1 MIDPAYYTAYVAS
14 RLCHDLVNPASSVA
28 SAIGMMDETDLDEEL
43 RQSSEVLLRDNA
55 KRLEATLLFL
65 RYAFG
70 NMGMS
75 DSVADIHEA
84 KRVTENYVA
93 LHRPNVDWDIETAHF
108 SYFHSRLM
116 MHMVVIGISCLPRG
130 GNMTVR
136 IKDQAGKPC
145 IAVHAIAKSDRPG
158 MDAVAAVKPEV
169 EAAISANSSDFDWK
183 AQTIQPL
190 FAANVAEQLGT
201 KITVSRLSE
210 TEVIIA
216 ANEIP
221 ITATINQ
228 EGLS

>member
-1 MIDPAYYTAYVAS
+1 MIDPAYYTAYIAS

-43 RQSSEVLLRDNA
+43 RQSSEVLLRDNV

-75 DSVADIHEA
+75 DSVADMHEA
-84 KRVTENYVA
+84 KRVTEDYVA
-93 LHRPNVDWDIETAHF
+93 MHKPHLDWDIDTAHF
-108 SYFHSRLM
+108 SYFHARLM
-116 MHMVVIGISCLPRG
+116 MHMVLIAISSLPRG

-136 IKDQAGKPC
+136 IKDQNGKPC
-145 IAVHAIAKSDRPG
+145 IAVHAIARSDRPG
-158 MDAVAAVKPEV
+158 IEATATVKPEV
-169 EAAISANSSDFDWK
+169 EAALSTGAAEFDWK

-190 FAANVAEQLGT
+190 FAANIAEQLGT
-201 KITVSRLSE
+201 RLTVNKLSE
-210 TEVIIA
+210 TEIILA
-216 ANEIP
+216 ANEMP
-221 ITATINQ
+221 ITAKINA

>member
-1 MIDPAYYTAYVAS
+1 MLDPAVYTAYIAS
-14 RLCHDLVNPASSVA
+14 LLCHDLVNPASSVA
-28 SAIGMMDETDLDEEL
+28 SAIGMMDEPDLNEEL
-43 RQSSEVLLRDNA
+43 RKSSEVLLRDNS

-93 LHRPNVDWDIETAHF
+93 MHRPNLDWEIETAHF

-116 MHMVVIGISCLPRG
+116 MHMVLLGISCLPRG

-136 IKDQAGKPC
+136 IKDQDGKPC
-145 IAVHAIAKSDRPG
+145 IAIHAIAKSDRPG
-158 MDAVAAVKPEV
+158 LEATAKIKPEV
-169 EAAISANSSDFDWK
+169 TAALFDGADAFKWQ

-190 FAANVAEQLGT
+190 FASRVAEQLGT
-201 KITVSRLSE
+201 RITINQLSA

-221 ITATINQ
+221 LAAAINR
-228 EGLS
+228 